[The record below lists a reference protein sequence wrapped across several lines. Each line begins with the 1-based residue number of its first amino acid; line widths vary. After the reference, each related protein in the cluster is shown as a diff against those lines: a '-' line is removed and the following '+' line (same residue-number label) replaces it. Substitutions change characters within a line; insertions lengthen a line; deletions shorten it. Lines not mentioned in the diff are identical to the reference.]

1 MKKAIKLNE
10 SDIRSLINEILSED
24 LMPPGFH
31 PSVGDRPIAAPKP
44 KSGLPNLKAFKTD
57 CNMMAD
63 AAGKVKAIL
72 DAGQGNTKE
81 ALRWIDR
88 VIQYA
93 TSAKKGLGS

>member
-44 KSGLPNLKAFKTD
+44 KSGLPNLKAFKKHERSIA
-57 CNMMAD
+57 M
-63 AAGKVKAIL
+63 
-72 DAGQGNTKE
+72 
-81 ALRWIDR
+81 DR
-88 VIQYA
+88 SGHPVCYICEKR
-93 TSAKKGLGS
+93 TR